1 MFVQKRKIASDLKI
15 HIITKRQVG
24 KRKKKRKQRKT
35 STLIEEKTEFP
46 SSREARDE
54 LGQTALKEKGNTL
67 WYNGSLKMVLV
78 LWCDQI

>member
-24 KRKKKRKQRKT
+24 KRKKKKKQRKT
-35 STLIEEKTEFP
+35 PTLIEEKTEFP
-46 SSREARDE
+46 SSREGRDE